1 MAEAQLN
8 ILWNILS
15 YCPSWKA
22 CKNSTF
28 LPMITWRLWLVS
40 HVTSLTISSP
50 LQSCYLQGIFPMDLK
65 ETTRTDFVPSCY
77 WWSWLSKLDGVVVSS
92 VNSSPAAVEIQ
103 ELKTIEQTGLEENIP
118 NKIIKIF
125 ASKNLNHQLFF
136 RELWP
141 VLFLSQPLISAS
153 LSQRSCKKLHWLI
166 PVHSGPIE
174 GTCVATSKALTKFK
188 YLHTF
193 KNTHSEL
200 LYHIPNYQLK
210 QFCLRS
216 LFLNFFFNFLEGIC
230 S

>member
-1 MAEAQLN
+1 MAEGQLN

-22 CKNSTF
+22 CKNSTS
-28 LPMITWRLWLVS
+28 LSMITWRLWLVS
-40 HVTSLTISSP
+40 HGTSLTVSSP
-50 LQSCYLQGIFPMDLK
+50 LQSCYLQGIFPMGLEGNHK
-65 ETTRTDFVPSCY
+65 NWQSSVPSCY

-103 ELKTIEQTGLEENIP
+103 ELKTIEQTGLEENTP
-118 NKIIKIF
+118 NKIVKIF
-125 ASKNLNHQLFF
+125 ASKNLNLQLFF
-136 RELWP
+136 RKLWP

-166 PVHSGPIE
+166 PVHSAPIE

-210 QFCLRS
+210 QFCLRY
-216 LFLNFFFNFLEGIC
+216 LFLN
-230 S
+230 